1 MFKVVR
7 NTYELPRSKRHKMYA
22 KLGYAVVAFDN
33 RGSAGRSLDFQVS
46 LFFTEKWKRKKNLK
60 IWKK

>member
-1 MFKVVR
+1 
-7 NTYELPRSKRHKMYA
+7 MYA

-46 LFFTEKWKRKKNLK
+46 FLC
-60 IWKK
+60 